1 MDEENELD
9 SMQGISDEK
18 MTDLFNASI
27 EIENEISRLKNV
39 PIARYDVVQKKAY
52 FERSLPAQK
61 QKTLPRLPK
70 QSRKKCDLSA
80 VAVRVSDSP

>member
-39 PIARYDVVQKKAY
+39 PIARYDVVKKKAY
-52 FERSLPAQK
+52 LEYPDGHIEYAK
-61 QKTLPRLPK
+61 E
-70 QSRKKCDLSA
+70 A
-80 VAVRVSDSP
+80 

>member
-27 EIENEISRLKNV
+27 EIENEISRLKNEF
-39 PIARYDVVQKKAY
+39 ISEFQNENIEEINNCWYL
-52 FERSLPAQK
+52 RSK
-61 QKTLPRLPK
+61 E
-70 QSRKKCDLSA
+70 
-80 VAVRVSDSP
+80 

>member
-52 FERSLPAQK
+52 LEYPDGHIEYAK
-61 QKTLPRLPK
+61 E
-70 QSRKKCDLSA
+70 A
-80 VAVRVSDSP
+80 